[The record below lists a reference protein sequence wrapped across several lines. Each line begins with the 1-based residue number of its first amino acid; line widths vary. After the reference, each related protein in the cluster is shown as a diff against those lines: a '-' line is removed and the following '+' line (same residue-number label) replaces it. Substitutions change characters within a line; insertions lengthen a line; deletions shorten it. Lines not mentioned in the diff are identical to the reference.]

1 MNQETL
7 RNALVCAGLIPY
19 DNHGSNPTIK
29 AQNALSGRTHYVDA
43 GALRFHYARIT
54 SARPI
59 SMGAF
64 YLIVESC
71 AANYEN
77 TRRVFRAVCFDVFG
91 KVVYRPDLDASFKST
106 EEASKAFYKYWD
118 NFNEA
123 VYYAE
128 ELKSKALDAQK
139 AETVFNQALAVQKVT
154 A

>member
-1 MNQETL
+1 MDQNTL
-7 RNALVCAGLIPY
+7 RSALQCAGLIPY
-19 DNHGSNPTIK
+19 DNHGINAAVK

-43 GALRFHYARIT
+43 GSLRFHYARIT

-71 AANYEN
+71 AADYEN

-91 KVVYRPDLDASFKST
+91 TVVYRPDLDASFKST
-106 EEASKAFYKYWD
+106 EAALKAFIAFWN

-123 VYYAE
+123 AYYQEKLKDKTRRAQQAE
-128 ELKSKALDAQK
+128 I
-139 AETVFNQALAVQKVT
+139 VFNQALKQEKA
-154 A
+154 AA

>member
-1 MNQETL
+1 MDQNTL
-7 RNALVCAGLIPY
+7 RSALQCAGLIPY
-19 DNHGSNPTIK
+19 DNHGINAAVK

-43 GALRFHYARIT
+43 GSLRFHFARIT

-71 AANYEN
+71 AADYQN
-77 TRRVFRAVCFDVFG
+77 THRVFRAVCFDVFG
-91 KVVYRPDLDASFKST
+91 QTVYRPDLDASFKST
-106 EEASKAFYKYWD
+106 EAALKAFIAFWS

-123 VYYAE
+123 AYYAE
-128 ELKSKALDAQK
+128 ELKSRANRAQQ
-139 AETVFNQALAVQKVT
+139 AEIIFNQTLKQEKAA